1 MGVVTQNFHLKQ
13 LTMKLFLV
21 LAAVGAASAASSNAV
36 TCEECQK
43 GAADLVD
50 HLLTPES
57 LGEQAGFLK
66 VLVCPRLPTLLVV
79 RLLWTN
85 GSPTW
90 PTASTPT
97 LFLTVMSALVLV
109 SARRCLCSPPVT
121 GPAKNALT
129 SLPGQPITCL
139 PTRPLP
145 KELSTSREN
154 AFVDRP
160 DTQMTV
166 PTLFPESFP
175 LLCQFSPRSSTNRL
189 LSFAKMLLVF
199 VRFEINNKL

>member
-36 TCEECQK
+36 ACEECQK

-66 VLVCPRLPTLLVV
+66 VLVCPQTPDPAGCEAAVDQWFPDMANCIYTHFVLDGDVCSRLGLCKKMSMFTP
-79 RLLWTN
+79 RDWT
-85 GSPTW
+85 
-90 PTASTPT
+90 
-97 LFLTVMSALVLV
+97 
-109 SARRCLCSPPVT
+109 
-121 GPAKNALT
+121 AKNALT

-154 AFVDRP
+154 AFVDRL

>member
-66 VLVCPRLPTLLVV
+66 VLVCPQTPDPAGCEAAVDQWFPDMANCIYTHFVLDGDVCSRLGLCKKMSMFTP
-79 RLLWTN
+79 RDWTCEEC
-85 GSPTW
+85 TDILAR
-90 PTASTPT
+90 TADY
-97 LFLTVMSALVLV
+97 MSADETIAEGVEYLQGE
-109 SARRCLCSPPVT
+109 CFC
-121 GPAKNALT
+121 
-129 SLPGQPITCL
+129 GQ
-139 PTRPLP
+139 
-145 KELSTSREN
+145 
-154 AFVDRP
+154 AGH
-160 DTQMTV
+160 QMTV

-175 LLCQFSPRSSTNRL
+175 W
-189 LSFAKMLLVF
+189 
-199 VRFEINNKL
+199 

>member
-66 VLVCPRLPTLLVV
+66 
-79 RLLWTN
+79 
-85 GSPTW
+85 
-90 PTASTPT
+90 
-97 LFLTVMSALVLV
+97 VLV

-175 LLCQFSPRSSTNRL
+175 WLCQFSPRSSTNRL